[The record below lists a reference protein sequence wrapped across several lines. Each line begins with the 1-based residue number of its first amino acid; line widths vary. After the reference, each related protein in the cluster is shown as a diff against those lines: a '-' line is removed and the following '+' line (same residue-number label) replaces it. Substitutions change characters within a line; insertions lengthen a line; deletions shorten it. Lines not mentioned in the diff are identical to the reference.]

1 MPEPVPL
8 WLDCDPGH
16 DVSSFH
22 PSTPFAF
29 IQPINRRSI
38 SQARLCFRGAAAPL
52 RPWLRPVRRWS
63 SVVLR
68 QAGRRVR
75 ARFAHDAVVVHNLT
89 TPPPPPQD
97 VFAILLAAYHPG
109 IRLLGLSTVHGNA
122 PLDKTTNNARSVL
135 AAIGKHA
142 DVPVYPGAAQAL
154 QRPPVHAVD
163 IHGESG
169 LDGTDLLPQPPPP
182 PPPPIPAGQ
191 HDDPPLSALEATA
204 KALRACAPGT
214 AWVAAT
220 GALTNV
226 AALFAACPDLA
237 ARVKGLAIMGGSVGG
252 GFTPAVMGVVDG
264 VPRVGNYTQWAEF
277 NVLIDPEAAA
287 ALFGDPV
294 LAAKI
299 TLVPLDLTHLV
310 LATKDVQ
317 DMLLYGPPP
326 GDGEGGVRKGRGKS
340 DLRVMLV
347 ELLNFF
353 AGTYRD
359 VFGIIEGPPLHDPL
373 AVAAV
378 LVDTEYEIP
387 FYDYDPK
394 SPGGPNRRER
404 FAVEVVTEG
413 TLEDARERGAQ
424 TGRTLVTLLPP
435 GSEGVRIPRGLDIPM
450 FWKVIEECC
459 ERADETNKK
468 ILATKPAN

>member
-16 DVSSFH
+16 D
-22 PSTPFAF
+22 
-29 IQPINRRSI
+29 
-38 SQARLCFRGAAAPL
+38 
-52 RPWLRPVRRWS
+52 
-63 SVVLR
+63 
-68 QAGRRVR
+68 
-75 ARFAHDAVVVHNLT
+75 
-89 TPPPPPQD
+89 D

-122 PLDKTTNNARSVL
+122 PLDNTTNNARSAL

-142 DVPVYPGAAQAL
+142 AIRVYPGAARAL

-163 IHGESG
+163 IHGETG
-169 LDGTDLLPQPPPP
+169 LDGTDLLPQPPPMCAEQRDEGP
-182 PPPPIPAGQ
+182 VAAVEAMAR
-191 HDDPPLSALEATA
+191 ALGG
-204 KALRACAPGT
+204 CAPGT

-226 AALFAACPDLA
+226 AQLFAAHPDLA
-237 ARVKGLAIMGGSVGG
+237 AHVKGVAIMGGSLGG

-287 ALFGDPV
+287 ALFKNPV

-317 DMLLYGPPP
+317 EVLLHGRAPEG
-326 GDGEGGVRKGRGKS
+326 GDGKEEGRGRGKS
-340 DLRVMLV
+340 DLRVMLI

-353 AGTYRD
+353 AGTYRE
-359 VFGIIEGPPLHDPL
+359 VFGIMEGPPLHDPL

-378 LVDTEYEIP
+378 LEGTEYEIP

-394 SPGGPNRRER
+394 SPEGPNRRER

-413 TLEDARERGAQ
+413 THEDARERGAQ
-424 TGRTLVTLLPP
+424 TGRTIATLLPP
-435 GSEGVRIPRGLDIPM
+435 GSEGVRIPRGLDIPH

-459 ERADETNKK
+459 ERADEANKK

>member
-1 MPEPVPL
+1 MSEPVPL

-16 DVSSFH
+16 DVS
-22 PSTPFAF
+22 TNF
-29 IQPINRRSI
+29 IPAVILRLLLSSQSI
-38 SQARLCFRGAAAPL
+38 MTLYLKRDLFIPPPAGCPAAI
-52 RPWLRPVRRWS
+52 WLPPVRRWS
-63 SVVLR
+63 RTSF
-68 QAGRRVR
+68 AG
-75 ARFAHDAVVVHNLT
+75 LCGP
-89 TPPPPPQD
+89 TPD

-109 IRLLGLSTVHGNA
+109 IRLLGISTVHGNA
-122 PLDKTTNNARSVL
+122 PLDKTTRNARSVL

-142 DVPVYPGAAQAL
+142 EIPVYAGAAQAL
-154 QRPPVHAVD
+154 RRPPIHATA

-169 LDGTDLLPQPPPP
+169 LDGTDLLPQPPPVLEEEEEAEKV
-182 PPPPIPAGQ
+182 PAISAVEAMA
-191 HDDPPLSALEATA
+191 SALKSA
-204 KALRACAPGT
+204 APGT
-214 AWVAAT
+214 AWIAAT

-226 AALFAACPDLA
+226 ARLFDKYPELR
-237 ARVKGLAIMGGSVGG
+237 ARVRGVSVMGGSVGG

-287 ALFGDPV
+287 MLFDDPV
-294 LAAKI
+294 LKTKI

-310 LATKDVQ
+310 LATKEVQ
-317 DMLLYGPPP
+317 DMLLYGPVKE
-326 GDGEGGVRKGRGKS
+326 GEEDGGVREGKGKS

-378 LVDTEYEIP
+378 LTGTEHEIP

-394 SPGGPNRRER
+394 SPEGPNRRER

-413 TLEDARERGAQ
+413 TLEDARERGTQ

-435 GSEGVRIPRGLDIPM
+435 GSEGVRIPRGLDIPL

-459 ERADETNKK
+459 QRADEVNKK
-468 ILATKPAN
+468 ILATKPPN

>member
-16 DVSSFH
+16 D
-22 PSTPFAF
+22 
-29 IQPINRRSI
+29 
-38 SQARLCFRGAAAPL
+38 
-52 RPWLRPVRRWS
+52 
-63 SVVLR
+63 
-68 QAGRRVR
+68 
-75 ARFAHDAVVVHNLT
+75 
-89 TPPPPPQD
+89 D

-109 IRLLGLSTVHGNA
+109 IRLLGISTVHGNA
-122 PLDKTTNNARSVL
+122 PLDKTTRNARSVL
-135 AAIGKHA
+135 AAIGKH
-142 DVPVYPGAAQAL
+142 DSIRVYPGAAQAL
-154 QRPPVHAVD
+154 QRPAVHAVD

-169 LDGTDLLPQPPPP
+169 LDGTDLLPQT
-182 PPPPIPAGQ
+182 PPIPAEQ
-191 HDDPPLSALEATA
+191 QRDEAETSAVQAMA
-204 KALRACAPGT
+204 KAVRACEPGT
-214 AWVAAT
+214 AWIAAT

-226 AALFAACPDLA
+226 AAMFAANPDLA
-237 ARVKGLAIMGGSVGG
+237 AHVRGVTIMGGSVGG

-287 ALFGDPV
+287 LLFNDPV
-294 LAAKI
+294 LATKI

-310 LATKDVQ
+310 LATKEVQ
-317 DMLLYGPPP
+317 EMLLYGPP
-326 GDGEGGVRKGRGKS
+326 GKDGGVREGRGKS

-359 VFGIIEGPPLHDPL
+359 VFGIVEGPPLHDPL

-378 LVDTEYEIP
+378 LEGTEYEIP

-394 SPGGPNRRER
+394 APEGPSRRER
-404 FAVEVVTEG
+404 FKVEVVTEG
-413 TLEDARERGAQ
+413 TLEDARERGTQ

-435 GSEGVRIPRGLDIPM
+435 GSEGVRIPRGLDIPL

-459 ERADETNKK
+459 ERADEVNKK

>member
-16 DVSSFH
+16 D
-22 PSTPFAF
+22 
-29 IQPINRRSI
+29 
-38 SQARLCFRGAAAPL
+38 
-52 RPWLRPVRRWS
+52 
-63 SVVLR
+63 
-68 QAGRRVR
+68 
-75 ARFAHDAVVVHNLT
+75 
-89 TPPPPPQD
+89 D

-122 PLDKTTNNARSVL
+122 PLDNTTNNARSAL
-135 AAIGKHA
+135 AAIGKHH
-142 DVPVYPGAAQAL
+142 DVRVYPGAARAL

-163 IHGESG
+163 IHGETG
-169 LDGTDLLPQPPPP
+169 LDGTDLLPPPPP
-182 PPPPIPAGQ
+182 MPAAQQAEG
-191 HDDPPLSALEATA
+191 PVSAVDAMA
-204 KALRACAPGT
+204 QALRGCAPGT
-214 AWVAAT
+214 AWIAAT

-226 AALFAACPDLA
+226 AELFAAHPDLV
-237 ARVKGLAIMGGSVGG
+237 ARIKGLTIMGGSVGG

-287 ALFGDPV
+287 ALFKDPV
-294 LAAKI
+294 LATKI

-317 DMLLYGPPP
+317 DVLLYGSASED
-326 GDGEGGVRKGRGKS
+326 GDGAGVREGRGKS
-340 DLRVMLV
+340 DLRVMLL

-353 AGTYRD
+353 AGTYRE

-378 LVDTEYEIP
+378 LEGTEYEIP

-394 SPGGPNRRER
+394 SPEGPNRRER

-424 TGRTLVTLLPP
+424 TGRTIATLLPP
-435 GSEGVRIPRGLDIPM
+435 GSEGVRIPRGLDIPL

-459 ERADETNKK
+459 ERADEANKK

>member
-1 MPEPVPL
+1 MSEPVPL

-16 DVSSFH
+16 D
-22 PSTPFAF
+22 
-29 IQPINRRSI
+29 
-38 SQARLCFRGAAAPL
+38 
-52 RPWLRPVRRWS
+52 
-63 SVVLR
+63 
-68 QAGRRVR
+68 
-75 ARFAHDAVVVHNLT
+75 
-89 TPPPPPQD
+89 D

-109 IRLLGLSTVHGNA
+109 IRLLGISTVFGNA
-122 PLDKTTNNARSVL
+122 PLDKTTRNARSVL
-135 AAIGKHA
+135 AAIGKH
-142 DVPVYPGAAQAL
+142 PEIRVYAGAAHAL
-154 QRPPVHAVD
+154 ERPPIHATA

-169 LDGTDLLPQPPPP
+169 LDGTDLLPPPPP
-182 PPPPIPAGQ
+182 SPSPPPPSPSPSPSPSSSFPSSFPSFKNVDGDETKLSSPAVEAMA
-191 HDDPPLSALEATA
+191 SALKRTPP
-204 KALRACAPGT
+204 RS
-214 AWVAAT
+214 AWIAAT

-226 AALFAACPDLA
+226 AQLFARHPELRAHV
-237 ARVKGLAIMGGSVGG
+237 RGVSVMGGSVGD

-264 VPRVGNYTQWAEF
+264 VPRVGNYTPWAEF

-287 ALFGDPV
+287 AVFGDEV
-294 LAAKI
+294 LRPKI

-310 LATKDVQ
+310 LANAEVQ
-317 DMLLYGPPP
+317 DLLLYGPPE
-326 GDGEGGVRKGRGKS
+326 DGGVREGRGKT

-359 VFGIIEGPPLHDPL
+359 VFGIVEGPPLHDPL

-378 LVDTEYEIP
+378 LAGTEHEIP

-394 SPGGPNRRER
+394 SAEGPSRRER

-413 TLEDARERGAQ
+413 TLEEARERGAQ

-435 GSEGVRIPRGLDIPM
+435 GREGVRIPRGLDIPL

-459 ERADETNKK
+459 ARADTVNKK
-468 ILATKPAN
+468 ILDTKPLN

>member
-1 MPEPVPL
+1 MSEPVPL

-16 DVSSFH
+16 D
-22 PSTPFAF
+22 
-29 IQPINRRSI
+29 
-38 SQARLCFRGAAAPL
+38 
-52 RPWLRPVRRWS
+52 
-63 SVVLR
+63 
-68 QAGRRVR
+68 
-75 ARFAHDAVVVHNLT
+75 
-89 TPPPPPQD
+89 D

-109 IRLLGLSTVHGNA
+109 IRLLGISTVHGNA
-122 PLDKTTNNARSVL
+122 PLDKTTRNARSVL

-142 DVPVYPGAAQAL
+142 EIPVYAGAPQAL
-154 QRPPVHAVD
+154 RRPPIHATA

-169 LDGTDLLPQPPPP
+169 LDGTDLLPQPPPVWEEA
-182 PPPPIPAGQ
+182 PAISAVEAMA
-191 HDDPPLSALEATA
+191 SALEST
-204 KALRACAPGT
+204 APGT
-214 AWVAAT
+214 AWIAAT

-226 AALFAACPDLA
+226 ARLFDKYPELR
-237 ARVKGLAIMGGSVGG
+237 ARVRGVSVMGGSVGG

-287 ALFGDPV
+287 MLFDDPV
-294 LAAKI
+294 LKTKI

-310 LATKDVQ
+310 LATKEVQ
-317 DMLLYGPPP
+317 DMLLYGPAKE
-326 GDGEGGVRKGRGKS
+326 GEEDGGVREGRGKS

-378 LVDTEYEIP
+378 LTGTEYEIP

-394 SPGGPNRRER
+394 SPEGPNRRER

-413 TLEDARERGAQ
+413 TLEDARERGTQ

-435 GSEGVRIPRGLDIPM
+435 GSEGIRIPRGLDIPL

-459 ERADETNKK
+459 QRADEVNKK
-468 ILATKPAN
+468 ILASKPPN

>member
-1 MPEPVPL
+1 MSEPVPL

-16 DVSSFH
+16 D
-22 PSTPFAF
+22 
-29 IQPINRRSI
+29 
-38 SQARLCFRGAAAPL
+38 
-52 RPWLRPVRRWS
+52 
-63 SVVLR
+63 
-68 QAGRRVR
+68 
-75 ARFAHDAVVVHNLT
+75 
-89 TPPPPPQD
+89 D

-109 IRLLGLSTVHGNA
+109 IRLLGISTVFGNA
-122 PLDKTTNNARSVL
+122 PLDKTTRNARSVL
-135 AAIGKHA
+135 AAIGKH
-142 DVPVYPGAAQAL
+142 PEIRVYPGAAQAL
-154 QRPPVHAVD
+154 QRPPIHAVA

-169 LDGTDLLPQPPPP
+169 LDGTDLLPPPPP
-182 PPPPIPAGQ
+182 SPPPSPSLSSSSSSSPPNGSAETSPAVEAMA
-191 HDDPPLSALEATA
+191 SALKRTP
-204 KALRACAPGT
+204 PGT
-214 AWVAAT
+214 AWIAAT

-226 AALFAACPDLA
+226 ARLFARHPELRAHVA
-237 ARVKGLAIMGGSVGG
+237 GVTVMGGSVGD

-264 VPRVGNYTQWAEF
+264 VPRIGNYTAWAEF

-287 ALFGDPV
+287 ALFGDEV
-294 LAAKI
+294 LRGKI

-310 LATKDVQ
+310 LATGEVQ
-317 DMLLYGPPP
+317 ELLLYGPEEKE
-326 GDGEGGVRKGRGKS
+326 GEGKDGAGMREGRGKS

-378 LVDTEYEIP
+378 LVGTSHEIP
-387 FYDYDPK
+387 FYDYDPT
-394 SPGGPNRRER
+394 SAAGPSRRER

-435 GSEGVRIPRGLDIPM
+435 GSEGVRIPRGLDIPL

-459 ERADETNKK
+459 ARADEVNKK
-468 ILATKPAN
+468 VLGTKPLN